1 MYGLR
6 RFVMSKQLFTVLFTV
21 SILSAQSPAFADPA
35 DLSDV
40 MDIQQVEE
48 NERKK
53 PTEEKEKSAPKKDE
67 SSKQNSA
74 WSDLK
79 DKNVS
84 QNIQVEI
91 LESKDDVDDQ

>member
-1 MYGLR
+1 
-6 RFVMSKQLFTVLFTV
+6 MSKQFFTVLFTV
-21 SILSAQSPAFADPA
+21 SILSAQSPAFADPTELP
-35 DLSDV
+35 D
-40 MDIQQVEE
+40 DIKTQQVEE
-48 NERKK
+48 NKGKK
-53 PTEEKEKSAPKKDE
+53 PTEEKKKSAPKKNK

-84 QNIQVEI
+84 QNIQVKI